1 MIDTSNLQQTV
12 AAAQQAF
19 ARTGEEHVRS
29 RKNLAGL
36 INIVEEN
43 LREKRVALAQN
54 ETERERMIRDYGH
67 LRHMLHA
74 LVKAIEIGPRKGLV
88 SLPAP
93 AEAGVKTG
101 TRISLVPQDLVP
113 QDLVPA
119 EAGTDTGA
127 RIRLVPQD
135 PVANGAGPERTVGEG
150 SPELRA
156 GLKRLI
162 KKKRAQASKAGKPEK
177 PAPTD

>member
-36 INIVEEN
+36 INIVEES
-43 LREKRVALAQN
+43 LREKRGALAQN
-54 ETERERMIRDYGH
+54 EAERERMIRDYGH

-93 AEAGVKTG
+93 AEAGVKAG
-101 TRISLVPQDLVP
+101 ARMSLVPR
-113 QDLVPA
+113 DLVPA

-135 PVANGAGPERTVGEG
+135 PVANGAGPERTGGEG

>member
-36 INIVEEN
+36 INIVEES
-43 LREKRVALAQN
+43 LREKRDALAQN
-54 ETERERMIRDYGH
+54 EAERERMIRDYGH

-101 TRISLVPQDLVP
+101 AHMSLVPRDLVP
-113 QDLVPA
+113 T

-135 PVANGAGPERTVGEG
+135 PVANDAGPDRTGGNG
-150 SPELRA
+150 SHELRA
-156 GLKRLI
+156 GMKHLI
-162 KKKRAQASKAGKPEK
+162 KKNRAQVSKASKPEE
-177 PAPTD
+177 PAPTN

>member
-1 MIDTSNLQQTV
+1 MINTSNLQQTV

-36 INIVEEN
+36 INIVEES
-43 LREKRVALAQN
+43 LREKRDALAQN
-54 ETERERMIRDYGH
+54 EAERERMIRDYGH

-101 TRISLVPQDLVP
+101 ARMSLVPRDLVP
-113 QDLVPA
+113 N
-119 EAGTDTGA
+119 ETGTDTGA
-127 RIRLVPQD
+127 RMRLVPQD
-135 PVANGAGPERTVGEG
+135 PAANDAGLERTGG
-150 SPELRA
+150 DDSQELRA

-162 KKKRAQASKAGKPEK
+162 KKKRAQASKTDTPEK